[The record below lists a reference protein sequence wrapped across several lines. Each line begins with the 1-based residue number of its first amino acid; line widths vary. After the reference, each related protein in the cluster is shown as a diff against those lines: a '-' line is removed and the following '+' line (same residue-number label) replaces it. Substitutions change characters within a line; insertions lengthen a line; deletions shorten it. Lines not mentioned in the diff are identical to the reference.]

1 MSNLMET
8 IRSDI
13 EYPAWPAGKAP
24 WALERG
30 GSGLPPLGAIA
41 RSSSSSSS
49 TRSSARSDSML
60 GGFRARIGRPPTD
73 YQPQTDEEAEKM
85 MSVGRKLLETAVR
98 SDYSGLTRAEQN
110 MILENLEQILERGRD
125 K

>member
-1 MSNLMET
+1 MET

-30 GSGLPPLGAIA
+30 GSGLPPLEAMA
-41 RSSSSSSS
+41 RSSSSTSSS
-49 TRSSARSDSML
+49 TRSSVRSDSML
-60 GGFRARIGRPPTD
+60 GGSRARIGRPLTD
-73 YQPQTDEEAEKM
+73 YKPQTDKEAEKM
-85 MSVGRKLLETAVR
+85 MPVGRKLLETAVR
-98 SDYSGLTRAEQN
+98 SDCSGLTRAEQN

>member
-1 MSNLMET
+1 MET

-30 GSGLPPLGAIA
+30 GSGLPPLEAMA
-41 RSSSSSSS
+41 RSSSSTSSS
-49 TRSSARSDSML
+49 TRSSVRSDSML
-60 GGFRARIGRPPTD
+60 GGSRARIGRPPTD
-73 YQPQTDEEAEKM
+73 YKPQTDEEAEKM

-98 SDYSGLTRAEQN
+98 SDYSGLTRAEQII
-110 MILENLEQILERGRD
+110 ILENLEQILERGRD